1 MALRAHIVTG
11 ERQNKMFGGRLP
23 CTVTDP
29 CRAVISC
36 ASTAVHTYMC
46 ECFPILYPPVDISEH
61 AISPPAGQKWDKM
74 AEGSRDQASVSTTAD
89 PEEDSPN
96 MIVYRKV
103 RLMFWNSEK
112 KLLLETSSALPFFPP
127 LSSPPGGANVAPWV
141 LLISP
146 PSLSMRVC
154 LTRGPISVEGNH
166 PADASRLGCAV
177 VGIPGRRSDRRDA
190 RYLPHPLAPLLPAQ
204 LTDGELSLR

>member
-1 MALRAHIVTG
+1 
-11 ERQNKMFGGRLP
+11 
-23 CTVTDP
+23 
-29 CRAVISC
+29 
-36 ASTAVHTYMC
+36 
-46 ECFPILYPPVDISEH
+46 
-61 AISPPAGQKWDKM
+61 M

-103 RLMFWNSEK
+103 RPLRSGTK
-112 KLLLETSSALPFFPP
+112 KHLSALVFPRP
-127 LSSPPGGANVAPWV
+127 PSPPPGDANVAPRV

-166 PADASRLGCAV
+166 PWGDSRLGRAAAD
-177 VGIPGRRSDRRDA
+177 ILGRHSDRRDA
-190 RYLPHPLAPLLPAQ
+190 RYLPYPLRPSLPCS
-204 LTDGELSLR
+204 TDRWSAISVPAL